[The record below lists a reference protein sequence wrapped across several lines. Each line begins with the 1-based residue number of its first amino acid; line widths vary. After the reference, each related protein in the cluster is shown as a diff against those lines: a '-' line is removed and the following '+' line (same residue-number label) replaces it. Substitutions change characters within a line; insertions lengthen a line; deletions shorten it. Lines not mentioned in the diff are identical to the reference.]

1 MTQIHSFK
9 AGDKVTLRKDLTP
22 QLAERLDEFGAGWQ
36 SDMVD
41 AIGKA
46 GTILEVSEKGNYR
59 IDFPGVPGYWYSP
72 HWLQPPV
79 PGIYVAVSEL
89 RKIHDVACI
98 GWKRKISQ
106 LVPDAF
112 AETVYISEVQ
122 IREMEEAANGKQ
134 LPVIEEVFQ
143 EYYKTRGVRQ
153 YQQFTESFEVSSG
166 RGTNGNPFIIHVGL
180 ATAPGMQRREIGFL
194 TDRNIPI
201 LCNKESG
208 EEIVLTPG
216 VHYLKFKLA
225 K

>member
-1 MTQIHSFK
+1 MTQVQSFK
-9 AGDKVTLRKDLTP
+9 VGDTVTLRKDLTP
-22 QLAERLDEFGAGWQ
+22 QLAERLDEYGAGWQ
-36 SDMVD
+36 SEMGN

-46 GTILEVSEKGNYR
+46 GTIRKANERGNYH
-59 IDFPGVPGYWYSP
+59 IDFPGVTDYWYSP

-89 RKIHDVACI
+89 RKIHDVACS
-98 GWKRKISQ
+98 GWKRKISK

-112 AETVYISEVQ
+112 AENVFISEEQ
-122 IREMEEAANGKQ
+122 IREMQEAANTKQ
-134 LPVIEEVFQ
+134 LPVIKEVFQ
-143 EYYKTRGVRQ
+143 EYYKAQDIYQ
-153 YQQFTESFEVSSG
+153 YQLFSESFEVSSG

-180 ATAPGMQRREIGFL
+180 ATTPEMIQREIGFL
-194 TDRNIPI
+194 KDLNIPI

-208 EEIVLTPG
+208 EEMVLTPG